1 MVEARLGIIE
11 RRAEEATRR
20 MEQTL
25 AAIADANHPGLIS
38 GDEES
43 RQLCPTVRDSIEWYC
58 QHRRAIVS
66 LDPTEAVRCASFN
79 DDGSELGVDEFS
91 DAAVEEMLSA
101 KCDALNL
108 TPPRRRAGEQSQIS
122 ESIRQQNASP
132 SNRLLRLLRPPLDPP
147 RMRLRS
153 EGTMHGSEVYHIPS
167 LFELEEE
174 PERLQSPPRERR
186 DISDTLRI
194 SDLHF

>member
-1 MVEARLGIIE
+1 GSSEHAHAEHVGIDVIVDAVTDDVRNNLSGRCLLVKQQCSSAREELTRRIDGYTANLKSIHRRIQSTAERLVHEIQCQVNQAETDLEMRHASVHGRAADVEARLGIIE

-66 LDPTEAVRCASFN
+66 LDPTEAVRCASSN

-91 DAAVEEMLSA
+91 DAAVEEMLS
-101 KCDALNL
+101 
-108 TPPRRRAGEQSQIS
+108 
-122 ESIRQQNASP
+122 
-132 SNRLLRLLRPPLDPP
+132 
-147 RMRLRS
+147 
-153 EGTMHGSEVYHIPS
+153 
-167 LFELEEE
+167 
-174 PERLQSPPRERR
+174 
-186 DISDTLRI
+186 
-194 SDLHF
+194 